1 MKIAVTG
8 GIGSGKST
16 VCAVFKEMG
25 YPCFSCDEIY
35 KEIFSSEEYKKVLS
49 GIFGKGIFTDG
60 EPDRKKISAAVFSDK
75 DKLAALNAA
84 AHPRI
89 MAKLDEEMKKY
100 PLSFAEVPLLFECG
114 AENNFDRVLIV
125 YRKKESRILSVMAR
139 SGLSRGEVERRMAA
153 QVDYD
158 KLISRS
164 YDVIYN
170 DGDMSSLKAK
180 AKLFVENL

>member
-16 VCAVFKEMG
+16 VCSAFKEMG

-35 KEIFSSEEYKKVLS
+35 KEIFSSEEYKNALV
-49 GIFGKGIFTDG
+49 GIFGEGILTDG
-60 EPDRKKISAAVFSDK
+60 EPDRKKISAEVFSDK
-75 DKLAALNAA
+75 NKLSALNAA

-89 MAKLDEEMKKY
+89 IKKLNMEMEKY

-114 AENNFDRVLIV
+114 FEGKFDCVLIV
-125 YRKKESRILSVMAR
+125 YRDRESRILSVMAR
-139 SGLSRGEVERRMAA
+139 SRLSREEVERRMSA

-158 KLISRS
+158 KLISLS

-170 DGDMSSLKAK
+170 DGDISSLKAK